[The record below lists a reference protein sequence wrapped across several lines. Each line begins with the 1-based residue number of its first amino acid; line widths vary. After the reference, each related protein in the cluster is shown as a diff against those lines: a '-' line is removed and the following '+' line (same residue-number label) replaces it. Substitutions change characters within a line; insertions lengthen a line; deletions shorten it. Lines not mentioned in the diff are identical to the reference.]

1 MKTLKDF
8 EGAIDRLQKAAA
20 ALPGEPV
27 NAAELYDRH
36 EQVAIQILDSEFED
50 YPDGVLESLLTSYLD
65 FGAQLLKVEFPE
77 PRDQ

>member
-8 EGAIDRLQKAAA
+8 EGAIDRLQKAVS
-20 ALPGEPV
+20 ALPGEPK
-27 NAAELYDRH
+27 NPAELFDRY

-50 YPDGVLESLLTSYLD
+50 YPDGVLENLLTSYLD
-65 FGAQLLKVEFPE
+65 FGAQLLQVEFPE